1 MKIDIFNINDF
12 IRVNHCKE
20 VTNPIFFNF
29 DKTPSIGGL
38 FDPEIFGYTTEE
50 RKNMF
55 GYIDLKGKFIHP
67 AIYKILNGR
76 MGSIRD
82 IISGIKYAVVANGK
96 IKIVDE
102 DFKGAQTGLS
112 FIYDNFDQIDWINE
126 LDEEEMASMDKKTRL
141 KFIKSIKKDE
151 FFVDKWLVLP
161 PYYRDENTESSTM
174 GDIVNKLYKEL
185 LSKCKSLKSGFGFDS
200 FGEEVKLRIQNL
212 IKTIYDITLGPLTGK
227 SYDEKNNE
235 LVGDSKNSLFRR
247 HVLGKFI
254 DYTTSN
260 VITAPANSDAVD
272 GDHLQAPFGHC
283 LYPLRTVMSLFKPFF
298 VHEVGDYLT
307 SVLSDLKAS
316 LYQQIKKI
324 DMNQF
329 SADKVDKLLSKFIKS
344 EYGIDDPIIYE
355 FVGTD
360 NTKKGMYL
368 TIEEYKT
375 EQDAREK
382 KNAVVRPYTYFD
394 LLYISAL
401 EIVKDKHCYN
411 TRYPVANNQNIY
423 PTRVKVASTTKT
435 RKVWLRYPAEFDS
448 EPVLFENYPYID
460 FDGNKERKSSLY
472 YELYNVMIIG
482 NGHLKSLGADYD
494 GDMIYT
500 KPIFS
505 KEANDEA
512 ERLIF
517 SKTNLLNAS
526 GEVSRGLTQIGKD
539 CVLGIYELTRDD

>member
-20 VTNPIFFNF
+20 VTNPVFFNF

-50 RKNMF
+50 RKSIF

-112 FIYDNFDQIDWINE
+112 FIYDNFDYIEWINE
-126 LDEEEMASMDKKTRL
+126 FDEEEMSSMDKKTRL

-174 GDIVNKLYKEL
+174 GDIINKYYKEL
-185 LSKCKSLKSGFGFDS
+185 LNKCKSLNTGFGFDS
-200 FGEEVKLRIQNL
+200 FGEEVKLRIQNIL
-212 IKTIYDITLGPLTGK
+212 KTIYDITLGPLTGK
-227 SYDEKNNE
+227 SFDDKSNE

-247 HVLGKFI
+247 HILGKFV

-260 VITAPANSDAVD
+260 VITAPANSDATD
-272 GDHLQAPFGHC
+272 GDSMQAPFGHC
-283 LYPLRTVMSLFKPFF
+283 VYPLRTVLSLFKPFF
-298 VHEVGDYLT
+298 VNEVGDYLT
-307 SVLSDLKAS
+307 QVLTDLKAG

-324 DMNQF
+324 DMNQY
-329 SADKVDKLLSKFIKS
+329 SADKVDKLLTKFIKS
-344 EYGIDDPIIYE
+344 EFGMDDPIVYE

-360 NTKKGMYL
+360 NKKKVIYL
-368 TIEEYKT
+368 TIDEYKT
-375 EQDAREK
+375 KEDAEK
-382 KNAVVRPYTYFD
+382 QINAVSRPYTYLD

-401 EIVKDKHCYN
+401 KITKDKHCYN
-411 TRYPVANNQNIY
+411 TRYPVTNNQNIY
-423 PTRVKVASTTKT
+423 PTKVKVASTVRT
-435 RKVWLRYPAEFDS
+435 RSVWLRYPTEMEN
-448 EPVLFENYPYID
+448 EPVLFKEYPYID
-460 FDGNKERKSSLY
+460 FENNKERKPSVY
-472 YELYNVMIIG
+472 YEMYNVMIIG

-500 KPIFS
+500 KPVFS
-505 KEANDEA
+505 KEANEEA
-512 ERLIF
+512 ERLIYK
-517 SKTNLLNAS
+517 KTNLLNAS
-526 GEVSRGLTQIGKD
+526 GEASRGLTQIGKD
-539 CVLGIYELTRDD
+539 CVLGIYELTRDE